1 VRGGKGCGRKGPI
14 ANGMDALVGD
24 DDDDELFETSIA
36 SGMNA
41 LASGMDALVGPHASC
56 PPLVICLSVVICLLS
71 QGLLLL
77 FALELLVC
85 TQSCPHSQHAHAGTD
100 WLTTLLRVHTDCRT
114 HAHREPHN
122 SLTPLMTHPI
132 SAARTAGKQR
142 ALEPKLATRNHP
154 ASSDGKPCSFNRDS
168 IVSNQEAGSR
178 KQEAGSRK
186 DSREAR
192 NEKHVTRSTSREARH
207 EKHVK
212 DAPSIPPPHGRQE
225 CDEHKAYPHM
235 APRMR

>member
-14 ANGMDALVGD
+14 A
-24 DDDDELFETSIA
+24 

-41 LASGMDALVGPHASC
+41 LASGMDTLVGPMSRVHRSS
-56 PPLVICLSVVICLLS
+56 LLVICLLS

-77 FALELLVC
+77 LRSSSLCA
-85 TQSCPHSQHAHAGTD
+85 QSCPHSQHA
-100 WLTTLLRVHTDCRT
+100 RR
-114 HAHREPHN
+114 HRLADN
-122 SLTPLMTHPI
+122 SLTRAHRLPHTRTQTTLQLAHASLTHLQ
-132 SAARTAGKQR
+132 RTRTR
-142 ALEPKLATRNHP
+142 AEGLEPKLATRNHP